1 MTSAYQ
7 SVVNS
12 DGETATPFDRGA
24 GHIDANKANDPGLVY
39 STDYRDYATYLCGL
53 LEPPFPPADCAALAA
68 AGYSSV
74 PTDVNLP
81 SIAVAELI
89 TGDIVKRRV
98 TNLGPPASYR
108 AEVTSPQDVDVVVDP
123 PSLVLNT
130 GQTGEFSVRFVDNG
144 APLDEWDFGELKWTD
159 ATHTVV
165 SPIAIQ
171 PVALRVPLELRLRG
185 SSGNATLPIAFGY
198 DGAYAARSHGLRAPF
213 RDGAT
218 GQVPRGFVDDD
229 PSNTFRFPGGSGLA
243 LQGINVPADQ
253 LYLRIALFDEF
264 TDGEDDLDLYL
275 FFCANGTTDSCTQ
288 IAQSGG
294 FTSDEQIN
302 LTTPAPGLYVAVVHG
317 FETDQVAGGPGAN
330 YSLFTWSFGVTDDV
344 GNLDVAAPTAVV
356 KGDRISL
363 DVSWSSLDPST
374 RYLGAISHDTP
385 FGLYQ
390 LTIVDITAP

>member
-1 MTSAYQ
+1 M
-7 SVVNS
+7 
-12 DGETATPFDRGA
+12 
-24 GHIDANKANDPGLVY
+24 
-39 STDYRDYATYLCGL
+39 
-53 LEPPFPPADCAALAA
+53 
-68 AGYSSV
+68 
-74 PTDVNLP
+74 
-81 SIAVAELI
+81 
-89 TGDIVKRRV
+89 
-98 TNLGPPASYR
+98 
-108 AEVTSPQDVDVVVDP
+108 
-123 PSLVLNT
+123 
-130 GQTGEFSVRFVDNG
+130 
-144 APLDEWDFGELKWTD
+144 
-159 ATHTVV
+159 
-165 SPIAIQ
+165 
-171 PVALRVPLELRLRG
+171 
-185 SSGNATLPIAFGY
+185 
-198 DGAYAARSHGLRAPF
+198 
-213 RDGAT
+213 
-218 GQVPRGFVDDD
+218 PRGFVDDD

-253 LYLRIALFDEF
+253 LYLRVALFDEF

-302 LTTPAPGLYVAVVHG
+302 LTTPEPGLYVAVVHG

-330 YSLFTWSFGVTDDV
+330 YSLFTWSFGVADDV
-344 GNLDVAAPTAVV
+344 GNLDVAAPTTVV